1 MTQMGVSMLKP
12 EWCSND
18 NLLRLVSKAAFDM
31 LVAGPGR
38 PLAPFFVPASCL
50 LGETISVNISQI
62 AQLESCIVRES
73 SPES

>member
-1 MTQMGVSMLKP
+1 MTQMGTSMVKP

-38 PLAPFFVPASCL
+38 PLAHFLRAASCL
-50 LGETISVNISQI
+50 LGVHVSVNDSKI
-62 AQLESCIVRES
+62 APLESCFVRET